1 MTAVRVSV
9 DLDNGGDVT
18 ATATDHAAVVAE
30 LDALHRA
37 QDWTPERQERYR
49 QLCYLERALRRRR
62 KAGSVANS

>member
-9 DLDNGGDVT
+9 DLDRGVSGT
-18 ATATDHAAVVAE
+18 AADHAAVVAE

-49 QLCYLERALRRRR
+49 QLCNLERALRRRR
-62 KAGSVANS
+62 KAEPPANS